1 MISRWQRW
9 DAALG
14 RVEKFFVAVM
24 LSVMILLAF
33 LQIVLRNA
41 FSSGIDWGDPL
52 VRYLVL
58 WVGFIGA
65 SIATKDGKHITIEVF
80 SRWFSGRSN
89 RYLKAT
95 SQLVSAFICGLLT
108 FAGWTFVQN
117 EAQMG
122 GTTFLN
128 IPVWIPQTIIPVTFA
143 LMTLRFSFS
152 FYSELSVIVKPGR
165 NNQHGNTP

>member
-1 MISRWQRW
+1 MNRWQQW
-9 DAALG
+9 NETLG
-14 RVEKFFVAVM
+14 RVEKFLVAAM

-41 FSSGIDWGDPL
+41 FSSGISWGDPL

-65 SIATKDGKHITIEVF
+65 SLAAKEGKHITIEVF
-80 SRWFSGRSN
+80 SRWFSGHSRL
-89 RYLKAT
+89 YLKAI
-95 SQLVSAFICGLLT
+95 SYLVSAGVCGLLT

-122 GTTFLN
+122 GTTFLK
-128 IPVWIPQTIIPVTFA
+128 IPGWIPQLIIPVTFA
-143 LMTLRFSFS
+143 IITLRFIFS
-152 FYSELSVIVKPGR
+152 FCAELANIFNPG
-165 NNQHGNTP
+165 NYTEYGNKS

>member
-1 MISRWQRW
+1 MSRWQRW
-9 DAALG
+9 DETLG
-14 RVEKFFVAVM
+14 RVEKFFVALM

-41 FSSGIDWGDPL
+41 FSSGISWGDPL

-65 SIATKDGKHITIEVF
+65 SLATKDGKHIIIEVF
-80 SRWFSGRSN
+80 SRWFSEDGR

-95 SQLVSAFICGLLT
+95 SCLVSAFVCSLLV

-128 IPVWIPQTIIPVTFA
+128 IPAWIPQIIIPVTFA
-143 LMTLRFSFS
+143 LMALRFASSFCAA
-152 FYSELSVIVKPGR
+152 LSMIFKPGGDEE
-165 NNQHGNTP
+165 HGNTS